1 MSRPQEIAALPLDVV
16 DDATA
21 VGRAMKRARSVI
33 NDNASA
39 CLPGSGSMTVI

>member
-1 MSRPQEIAALPLDVV
+1 ML

-21 VGRAMKRARSVI
+21 VEAAVQAEMNPGWRAMKRARSVI

-39 CLPGSGSMTVI
+39 CLPGSVQ